1 VIDQK
6 VRLKSIDR
14 KVRLEPDTTTVIG
27 VLLLICVLSGCSS
40 SQKTQSASATTT
52 QAKTP
57 DGRNLRPVELPDLSQ
72 MAPSAQKQ
80 IRDQYASLQQTITNH
95 RNVVELSRA
104 YGEMG
109 KLLMAAQDYDPAEAA
124 LLDAQSLDSSE
135 FRWPYYLAHLY
146 RAQGDIGKSTAL
158 FERALQ
164 LNPDDPAALVWLGN
178 AYLSSGRPDTAQP
191 EFEKALALVPGSLSA
206 RYGLGRTALARNDPR
221 RAVTYFEEI
230 LNIDPTATGVHYPLS
245 QAYSAL
251 GDTAKAGEHLRLR
264 QNRDIIPT
272 DPLMTEIEQLL
283 QSPQTFETLGIRA
296 LDNKDWPAAAAQ
308 FRRGLE
314 LAPDSA
320 SLKFRLATTL
330 NMMGDGKGSE
340 ALFEEVV
347 RTSPDYFPAQFSLG
361 VLRQAQGRHEDAV
374 ERFSAAI
381 AQRSDYAEAHIR
393 LAVSLRH
400 LGRLKDALTHYQQV
414 MTANPQNAEA
424 PFGYATTLAQ
434 LHRDQDARAQLMAG
448 MKAFPDNPIFPHGM
462 ARLLATSPDDHVR
475 DGQRAMGLVQDL
487 VKRGRTLELGE
498 TLAMTLA
505 ELGQYDQ
512 AASIQRDVLKSAAK
526 AGVPSAEKRMTK
538 NLGLYEHHQP
548 CRTPWELDEIS

>member
-1 VIDQK
+1 
-6 VRLKSIDR
+6 
-14 KVRLEPDTTTVIG
+14 
-27 VLLLICVLSGCSS
+27 
-40 SQKTQSASATTT
+40 
-52 QAKTP
+52 
-57 DGRNLRPVELPDLSQ
+57 

-80 IRDQYASLQQTITNH
+80 IRDQYASLQQTIANH

-104 YGEMG
+104 YGQMG

-230 LNIDPTATGVHYPLS
+230 LSIDPTATGVHYPLS

-251 GDTAKAGEHLRLR
+251 GDTAKAGAHLRLR

-296 LDNKDWPAAAAQ
+296 LDNKDWQGAAAQ

-361 VLRQAQGRHEDAV
+361 VLRQAQGRHDDAV
-374 ERFSAAI
+374 KRFSAAI
-381 AQRSDYAEAHIR
+381 AQRADYAEAHIR

-400 LGRLKDALTHYQQV
+400 LGRLKDALTQYQQV
-414 MTANPQNAEA
+414 MTANPQNPEA
-424 PFGYATTLAQ
+424 QFGSATTLAQ
-434 LHRDQDARAQLMAG
+434 LHRDQEAEAQLMAG

-462 ARLLATSPDDHVR
+462 ARLLATSADDHVR
-475 DGQRAMGLVQDL
+475 DGQRAMVLVQDL

-512 AASIQRDVLKSAAK
+512 AASIQRDVIKSAAK
-526 AGVPSAEKRMTK
+526 AGVSSAEKRMTK

-548 CRTPWELDEIS
+548 CRTAWELDEIL

>member
-1 VIDQK
+1 VIQRN
-6 VRLKSIDR
+6 VRLK
-14 KVRLEPDTTTVIG
+14 PDTAVAIC
-27 VLLLICVLSGCSS
+27 VLLLACAVSSCSQSPKSQPPSG
-40 SQKTQSASATTT
+40 SAT
-52 QAKTP
+52 QARTP
-57 DGRNLRPVELPDLSQ
+57 DGRELRPVTLPDVSQ

-80 IRDQYASLQQTITNH
+80 IRDQYASLQQAISNH
-95 RNVVELSRA
+95 RTVTELSNA

-109 KLLMAAQDYDPAEAA
+109 KLLMAAQDYDPAEASF
-124 LLDAQSLDSSE
+124 LDAQSLDSSQ

-146 RAQGDIGKSTAL
+146 RARGEIDKSTAL

-178 AYLSSGRPDTAQP
+178 AYLSSGRPDAARP
-191 EFEKALALVPGSLSA
+191 KFEKSLALVPGSLSA
-206 RYGLGRTALARNDPR
+206 RYGLGRAALALNDPR
-221 RAVTYFEEI
+221 SAAMYLEEI
-230 LNIDPTATGVHYPLS
+230 LKIDPTATGAHYPLS
-245 QAYSAL
+245 QAYAAL
-251 GDTAKAGEHLRLR
+251 GDTAKASEHLRLR

-272 DPLMTEIEQLL
+272 DPLMTEIEQML

-296 LDNKDWPAAAAQ
+296 LDGKDWSGAAAQ

-314 LAPDSA
+314 LEPDSA

-361 VLRQAQGRHEDAV
+361 VLRQAQGHHDEAV

-381 AQRSDYAEAHIR
+381 AQRPDYAEAHLR

-400 LGRLKDALTHYQQV
+400 LGRPGDALAHYQQV
-414 MTANPQNAEA
+414 MAANPQNFNAQ
-424 PFGYATTLAQ
+424 FGYATTLAQ
-434 LHRDQDARAQLMAG
+434 LHRDQEARTQLMEG
-448 MKAFPDNPIFPHGM
+448 MKAFPDQLIFTHGL
-462 ARLLATSPDDHVR
+462 ARLLATSPDDRVR
-475 DGQRAMGLVQDL
+475 DGQRAMALVQDL

-512 AASIQRDVLKSAAK
+512 AVAIQRDVMKSADK
-526 AGVPSAEKRMTK
+526 AGMTTGAKRMGK
-538 NLGLYEHHQP
+538 NLSLYERREP
-548 CRTPWELDEIS
+548 CRTPWETDEIQ

>member
-1 VIDQK
+1 VSDR
-6 VRLKSIDR
+6 RLSLSI
-14 KVRLEPDTTTVIG
+14 
-27 VLLLICVLSGCSS
+27 LLMTATLLTGCSS
-40 SQKTQSASATTT
+40 SPKTQSSSATATE
-52 QAKTP
+52 AKTA
-57 DGRNLRPVELPDLSQ
+57 DGRDLRPVTLPDLSQ

-80 IRDQYASLQQTITNH
+80 IRDQYASLHQTIANH
-95 RNVVELSRA
+95 RTIVELSSA

-124 LLDAQSLDSSE
+124 LLDAQSLDPSE

-146 RAQGDIGKSTAL
+146 RARGDIGKSTAL
-158 FERALQ
+158 FERVLQ
-164 LNPDDPAALVWLGN
+164 LNPDDAAALVWLGN
-178 AYLSSGRPDTAQP
+178 AYLSSGRPDAAQL

-206 RYGLGRTALARNDPR
+206 RYGLGRTALALNDPH

-230 LNIDPTATGVHYPLS
+230 LKIDPTATGAHYPLS

-272 DPLMTEIEQLL
+272 DPLMTELDQLL

-296 LDNKDWPAAAAQ
+296 LDRKDWPGAAAQ

-330 NMMGDGKGSE
+330 NVMGDGKGSE

-347 RTSPDYFPAQFSLG
+347 RTSPEYFPAQFSLG
-361 VLRQAQGRHEDAV
+361 VLRQAQGRHDDAV

-381 AQRSDYAEAHIR
+381 AQRPDYAEAHIR

-400 LGRLKDALTHYQQV
+400 LGRPKDALTHYQQV
-414 MTANPQNAEA
+414 MSANPQNSEA
-424 PFGYATTLAQ
+424 QFGYATTLAQ
-434 LHRDQDARAQLMAG
+434 LHRDQDARTQLMAS
-448 MKAFPDNPIFPHGM
+448 MKAFPDQLVFTHGL
-462 ARLLATSPDDHVR
+462 ARLLATSPDDRVR
-475 DGQRAMGLVQDL
+475 DGQRAMALVQDL
-487 VKRGRTLELGE
+487 VKKGRTLELGE

-505 ELGQYDQ
+505 EQGQYDQ
-512 AASIQRDVLKSAAK
+512 AASIQRDVIKSAGK
-526 AGVPSAEKRMTK
+526 AGQTTAEKRMTK
-538 NLGLYEHHQP
+538 NLTLYEHHQP
-548 CRTPWELDEIS
+548 CRTPWELDEIQ

>member
-1 VIDQK
+1 MIEQK
-6 VRLKSIDR
+6 VRRQS
-14 KVRLEPDTTTVIG
+14 DTTTAIC
-27 VLLLICVLSGCSS
+27 VLLLSCLTGSCST
-40 SQKTQSASATTT
+40 SQKSQPLPA
-52 QAKTP
+52 QE
-57 DGRNLRPVELPDLSQ
+57 LRPVTLPDLSQ
-72 MAPSAQKQ
+72 MAASAQKQ
-80 IRDQYASLQQTITNH
+80 IRDQYATLQQTIGNH
-95 RNVVELSRA
+95 RTVAELSNA

-124 LLDAQSLDSSE
+124 LLDAQSLNPGE

-146 RAQGDIGKSTAL
+146 RARGDIGKSTAL

-178 AYLSSGRPDTAQP
+178 AYLSSGRPDAAQP
-191 EFEKALALVPGSLSA
+191 EFAKALALVPGSLSA
-206 RYGLGRTALARNDPR
+206 RYGLGRAALALNDPH

-230 LNIDPTATGVHYPLS
+230 LTIDPTATGVHYPLS
-245 QAYSAL
+245 QAYTAV

-272 DPLMTEIEQLL
+272 DPLMTELEQLL

-296 LDNKDWPAAAAQ
+296 LDRKDWPDAATQ

-347 RTSPDYFPAQFSLG
+347 RTSPEYFPAQFSLG
-361 VLRQAQGRHEDAV
+361 VLRQAEGRHADAV

-381 AQRSDYAEAHIR
+381 AQRPDYAEAHIR

-400 LGRLKDALTHYQQV
+400 LGRPQDALTHYQQV
-414 MTANPQNAEA
+414 MTANPQNSEA
-424 PFGYATTLAQ
+424 QFGYATTLTQ
-434 LHRDQDARAQLMAG
+434 LHRDQEARTQFLAS
-448 MKAFPDNPIFPHGM
+448 MKAFPDNPIFPHGL

-475 DGQRAMGLVQDL
+475 DGQRAMALVQDL

-512 AASIQRDVLKSAAK
+512 AASIQRDVIKSASK
-526 AGVPSAEKRMTK
+526 AGSSSADQRMTRH
-538 NLGLYEHHQP
+538 LTLYEHHQP
-548 CRTPWELDEIS
+548 CRTPWELDEIL